1 MIMLRAVLLPSATRY
16 QLYSS
21 AQKFPARTIKI
32 LSTHSGML
40 LQKKQLIKHYLECV
54 FITKEKEGQEILR
67 NATPNIFPQFSM
79 LVKCKCGWNSE
90 VTFWQMACS
99 NWISADNANIL
110 LGGEDLNLSLLFT
123 NSCRY
128 LAIRAGFS
136 KTYRTRNISWSN

>member
-67 NATPNIFPQFSM
+67 NATPNIFSQFSM

-90 VTFWQMACS
+90 VAFWQMACS

-128 LAIRAGFS
+128 LAIRPGFS
-136 KTYRTRNISWSN
+136 KAYRTRNISWSN